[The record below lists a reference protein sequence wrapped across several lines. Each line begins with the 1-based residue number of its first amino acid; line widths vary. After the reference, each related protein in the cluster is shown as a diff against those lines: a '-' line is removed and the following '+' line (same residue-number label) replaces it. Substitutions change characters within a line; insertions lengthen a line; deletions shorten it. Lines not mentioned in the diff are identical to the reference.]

1 MHPGPLVPS
10 VLTRQYCHRSTAIWN
25 GSLVEQLLHCRRRS
39 KVLLRGPQP
48 HPRVVSYIQRAG
60 LYGLYALGFIRID
73 WALITALV
81 ERWRR
86 ETHTFHMPHGEMT
99 ITLQDVEVL
108 LGLPVDG
115 RPLVASPIVE
125 PAELCRQLLG
135 VTTTEEALDGSRISL
150 PWLSRQFQA
159 PITAET
165 NEQTVQQYARFY
177 MLSLL
182 GGNIFV
188 DKSNNKVHVV
198 WLQFLEDFDRAR
210 EYSWGGAALA
220 WMYRELCRACEMPA
234 KDIAGPLILVQMW
247 AWERF
252 PHMVPELV
260 APPEIDYGEDVD
272 GQPLPRG
279 PHGVRWRGIKCKK
292 KVPTHVLESY
302 RRSFSTILASQII
315 WEPYKE
321 ILDGLPAYCKAGQ
334 DIWRTK
340 SPLVCGHLIE
350 WHLPNRVLRQFG
362 MEQDIPGPF
371 DTETRLHDV
380 DLRGKSDTDW
390 TIEWADYIQKWN
402 TRAETVVTRP
412 LLEQPISYS
421 HPYMRWYRHITRRC
435 ISKDSSQYDELA
447 DILVS
452 HITTC
457 PSETPGSGLHRG
469 LEILNSLNR
478 LAPATLDD
486 ASTSAPV
493 NPPDDVDGTLHGSPF
508 PGGRCRGAPRGR
520 GASHGDGRP
529 RGASRGG
536 GRARGAPRGGGRA
549 RGAPRGGGRARG
561 APRGG
566 GHARDED
573 GIRTAPP
580 LTVGTDLEDHPA
592 APESTPA
599 TSIHPAAPESTP
611 ATPIHPAA
619 PESTPATSSHPMDIN
634 MSECVAP
641 IEPSTEFGSI
651 ATPSVPIAHVEM
663 TSTGPNQTCSPPS
676 SSLPTTLEEPPLAV
690 DLVGQ
695 VDGLVWG
702 KRRQRRPEQT
712 EAPQVDYLQQPSQ
725 LDHPQQPQ
733 RRILPK
739 RIKKLRPCGT

>member
-1 MHPGPLVPS
+1 L
-10 VLTRQYCHRSTAIWN
+10 Q
-25 GSLVEQLLHCRRRS
+25 VEQLLHCRRRS

-279 PHGVRWRGIKCKK
+279 PHGVR
-292 KVPTHVLESY
+292 Y
-302 RRSFSTILASQII
+302 
-315 WEPYKE
+315 
-321 ILDGLPAYCKAGQ
+321 
-334 DIWRTK
+334 
-340 SPLVCGHLIE
+340 
-350 WHLPNRVLRQFG
+350 
-362 MEQDIPGPF
+362 
-371 DTETRLHDV
+371 
-380 DLRGKSDTDW
+380 
-390 TIEWADYIQKWN
+390 
-402 TRAETVVTRP
+402 
-412 LLEQPISYS
+412 
-421 HPYMRWYRHITRRC
+421 
-435 ISKDSSQYDELA
+435 
-447 DILVS
+447 
-452 HITTC
+452 
-457 PSETPGSGLHRG
+457 
-469 LEILNSLNR
+469 
-478 LAPATLDD
+478 
-486 ASTSAPV
+486 
-493 NPPDDVDGTLHGSPF
+493 
-508 PGGRCRGAPRGR
+508 
-520 GASHGDGRP
+520 
-529 RGASRGG
+529 
-536 GRARGAPRGGGRA
+536 
-549 RGAPRGGGRARG
+549 
-561 APRGG
+561 
-566 GHARDED
+566 
-573 GIRTAPP
+573 
-580 LTVGTDLEDHPA
+580 
-592 APESTPA
+592 
-599 TSIHPAAPESTP
+599 
-611 ATPIHPAA
+611 
-619 PESTPATSSHPMDIN
+619 
-634 MSECVAP
+634 
-641 IEPSTEFGSI
+641 
-651 ATPSVPIAHVEM
+651 VPI
-663 TSTGPNQTCSPPS
+663 
-676 SSLPTTLEEPPLAV
+676 
-690 DLVGQ
+690 
-695 VDGLVWG
+695 GL
-702 KRRQRRPEQT
+702 
-712 EAPQVDYLQQPSQ
+712 LQY
-725 LDHPQQPQ
+725 
-733 RRILPK
+733 
-739 RIKKLRPCGT
+739 C